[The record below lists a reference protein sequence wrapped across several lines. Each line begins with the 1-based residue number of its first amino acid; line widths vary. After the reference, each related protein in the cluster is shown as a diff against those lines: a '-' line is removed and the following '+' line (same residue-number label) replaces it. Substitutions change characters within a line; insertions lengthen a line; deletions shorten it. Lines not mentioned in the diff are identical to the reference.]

1 MDIRKIPIY
10 CINLDKRPE
19 RLRFF
24 MNQPGLQPCG
34 LRPKRVS
41 AVDGTTLNIVS
52 DRRISNRTKYNI
64 LHKTRRSHDEIDT
77 AGAIGCS
84 LSHYEVWKKFLET
97 KSEFCLVL
105 EDDAQI
111 PVGLADMILGVGP
124 PPPDFDIWSLSYR
137 LYDPTLLPLPL
148 RLPLHSQDKWKIPV
162 NFWGTAAYIISRRGA
177 ERMMDGFFPIECHL
191 DRYMSIKSLLG
202 SLRLVVNTD
211 VKTYTLHQG
220 TDIQLNNCALCN
232 YPNTFDGFLVDKYEM
247 RVGLAC
253 SIFLTIL
260 LLVKINNDS

>member
-1 MDIRKIPIY
+1 MDIQKIPIY

-19 RLRFF
+19 RLSFF
-24 MNQPGLQPCG
+24 MNQPGVRELKPQ
-34 LRPKRVS
+34 RVS
-41 AVDGTTLNIVS
+41 AVDGAALNIVS

-97 KSEFCLVL
+97 KADACLVL

-111 PVGLADMILGVGP
+111 PVGLADMILGVSQ

-137 LYDPTLLPLPL
+137 LYDPTLLPFPL
-148 RLPLHSQDKWKIPV
+148 DPHTHNKWKIPV
-162 NFWGTAAYIISRRGA
+162 NFWGTAAYIITRRGA
-177 ERMMDGFFPIECHL
+177 ERMMEGFFPIECHL
-191 DRYMSIKSLLG
+191 DRYMSLKSILG
-202 SLRLVVNTD
+202 GVKLVVNTD
-211 VKTYTLHQG
+211 VKTYTLRQG

-232 YPNTFDGFLVDKYEM
+232 YPDTFDGFLIDKYEM

-253 SIFLTIL
+253 SIFVTIL
-260 LLVKINNDS
+260 LALKIANVF

>member
-24 MNQPGLQPCG
+24 MNQPGLSG
-34 LRPKRVS
+34 LRPSGLRPERVS
-41 AVDGTTLNIVS
+41 AVDGATLNIVS

-97 KSEFCLVL
+97 KADACLVL

-111 PVGLADMILGVGP
+111 PVGLADMILGISQ
-124 PPPDFDIWSLSYR
+124 PPDFDIWSLSYR

-148 RLPLHSQDKWKIPV
+148 PSPSHNKWKIPV
-162 NFWGTAAYIISRRGA
+162 NFWGTAAYIITRRGA
-177 ERMMDGFFPIECHL
+177 ERMMEGFFPIECHL
-191 DRYMSIKSLLG
+191 DRYMSLKSLLG
-202 SLRLVVNTD
+202 GLTLVVNTD
-211 VKTYTLHQG
+211 VKTYTLRQG
-220 TDIQLNNCALCN
+220 TDIQLNKCALCN
-232 YPNTFDGFLVDKYEM
+232 YPDTFDGFLLDKYETTA
-247 RVGLAC
+247 VASC
-253 SIFLTIL
+253 SIFVTIL
-260 LLVKINNDS
+260 LGLKIANVF